1 MFKKSMCGALL
12 TVLCCLPVVS
22 NAATCRAG
30 QAAVEGSKAGY
41 EQAKR
46 AADVWAQKERTMSD
60 QLQQCLSRIR
70 QTSITLPSF
79 PSLSDIFNQMVE
91 KICQAAIDEIN
102 SHIPSSI
109 DPWEEFKGA
118 VR

>member
-1 MFKKSMCGALL
+1 
-12 TVLCCLPVVS
+12 
-22 NAATCRAG
+22 
-30 QAAVEGSKAGY
+30 VEGSKAGY

>member
-1 MFKKSMCGALL
+1 MFKKSMRCALL
-12 TVLCCLPVVS
+12 VALCCLPVIG

-30 QAAVEGSKAGY
+30 DAAVEGSKAGY

-46 AADVWAQKERTMSD
+46 AAEVWAQKERTMSD
-60 QLQQCLSRIR
+60 QLQDCLSRIR
-70 QTSITLPSF
+70 KTSILLPSF
-79 PSLSDIFNQMVE
+79 PSFNDLFNQLIE
-91 KICQAAIDEIN
+91 KICQAAIEEIN

-118 VR
+118 IR